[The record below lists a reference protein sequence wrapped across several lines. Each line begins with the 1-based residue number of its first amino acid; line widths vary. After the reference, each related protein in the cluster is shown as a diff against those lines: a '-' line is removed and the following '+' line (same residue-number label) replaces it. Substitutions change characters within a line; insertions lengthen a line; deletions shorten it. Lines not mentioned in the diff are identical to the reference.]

1 MEILFWLF
9 AFGAVYSYFI
19 YPLLLSVLPRR
30 VPQRTTSTE
39 LPAISVIITAHNEA
53 ARLQRKLDNT
63 LSLDYPRE
71 RLEIIVASDAS
82 TDATD
87 AIAKTYAD
95 RGVRLVR
102 AEERKGK
109 EHAQLH
115 AIRAA
120 SNDILVFSDVATDL
134 APDALH
140 RLARVFADPR
150 VGAVS
155 SEDRF
160 VSDSGEVVGEGAY
173 VRYEMWL
180 RRLESSVNSLVGLS
194 GSFFAARKSVC
205 EQWDISVP
213 SDFNTAL
220 NCVRL
225 GLVAVSHPDVVGYY
239 RGIADERKEYARKQ
253 RTVIRGMAALARRV
267 DVMNPFRFGVFAW
280 QVFSH
285 KLMRWLVPWFLV
297 GLLLVSIALAHTH
310 VFYAFALAAQVAFYL
325 LAFTGRVSTALR
337 RSALFKIP
345 YFFVQANAAIAH
357 ASVSFLTG
365 TRVTVWN
372 PSKR

>member
-1 MEILFWLF
+1 MEFLFWLF
-9 AFGAVYSYFI
+9 AFGAVYSYFL
-19 YPLLLSVLPRR
+19 YPLMLSALPRR
-30 VPQRTTSTE
+30 TPQGAPSPE
-39 LPAISVIITAHNEA
+39 LPAISLIVTAHNEA

-63 LSLDYPRE
+63 LALDYPRG

-87 AIAKTYAD
+87 SIAKAYAD

-109 EHAQLH
+109 EHAQWH

-134 APDALH
+134 APDALQ
-140 RLARVFADPR
+140 RLAHVFADSR

-160 VSDSGEVVGEGAY
+160 LTDSGEVVGEGAY

-180 RRLESSVNSLVGLS
+180 RRLESRVNSLVGLS
-194 GSFFAARKSVC
+194 GSFFAARKVVC
-205 EQWDISVP
+205 QQWDIAVP

-225 GLVAVSHPDVVGYY
+225 GLVAVSDPDVVGFY

-253 RTVIRGMAALARRV
+253 RTVIRGMAALARRA
-267 DVMNPFRFGVFAW
+267 DVMNPMRFGVFAW

-285 KLMRWLVPWFLV
+285 KLMRWLVPWFLL
-297 GLLLVSIALAHTH
+297 GLLLVSVALAPAQA
-310 VFYAFALAAQVAFYL
+310 FYAFALVAQLAFYV
-325 LAFTGRVSTALR
+325 LAILGRTFVALR

-357 ASVSFLTG
+357 ASVSFLMG
-365 TRVTVWN
+365 KRVTVWN

>member
-1 MEILFWLF
+1 MEALFWLF
-9 AFGAVYSYFI
+9 AFGAVYSYFL
-19 YPLLLSVLPRR
+19 YPLILSALPRR
-30 VPQRTTSTE
+30 APQRAPSTE
-39 LPAISVIITAHNEA
+39 LPGISVIVTAHNEA
-53 ARLQRKLDNT
+53 ARLPRKLDNT
-63 LSLDYPRE
+63 LCLDYPPE

-82 TDATD
+82 ADATD
-87 AIAKTYAD
+87 AIAKSYAD

-120 SNDILVFSDVATDL
+120 SKEILVFSDVATDL

-194 GSFFAARKSVC
+194 GSFFAARKTVC
-205 EQWDISVP
+205 EQWDIAVP

-225 GLVAVSHPDVVGYY
+225 GLVAVSDPEVVGFY

-267 DVMNPFRFGVFAW
+267 DVMNPWRFGIFAW

-285 KLMRWLVPWFLV
+285 KLMRWLVPWFLL
-297 GLLLVSIALAHTH
+297 GLLLVSIALAPSHA
-310 VFYAFALAAQVAFYL
+310 FYAFALAAQLAFYV
-325 LAFTGRVSTALR
+325 LALMGRVFTALR

-357 ASVSFLTG
+357 ASVSFLMG
-365 TRVTVWN
+365 KRVTVWN

>member
-1 MEILFWLF
+1 MEFLFWLF
-9 AFGAVYSYFI
+9 AFGAVYSYFL
-19 YPLLLSVLPRR
+19 YPLILSVLPRR
-30 VPQRTTSTE
+30 APRRTASPE
-39 LPAISVIITAHNEA
+39 LPAISLIITAHNEA

-63 LSLDYPRE
+63 LALDYPRA

-87 AIAKTYAD
+87 AIAEAYAD
-95 RGVRLVR
+95 RGLRLVR

-109 EHAQLH
+109 EHAQWH

-120 SNDILVFSDVATDL
+120 SNDVLVFSDVATDL
-134 APDALH
+134 APDALQC
-140 RLARVFADPR
+140 LARAFADSR

-160 VSDSGEVVGEGAY
+160 LTDSGEVVGEGAY

-180 RRLESSVNSLVGLS
+180 RRLESRVNSLVGLS
-194 GSFFAARKSVC
+194 GSFFAARKVVC
-205 EQWDISVP
+205 QQWDIAVP

-225 GLVAVSHPDVVGYY
+225 GLVAVSDPDVVGFY

-253 RTVIRGMAALARRV
+253 RTVIRGMAALARRAE
-267 DVMNPFRFGVFAW
+267 VMNPMRFGVFAW

-285 KLMRWLVPWFLV
+285 KLMRWLVPWLLV
-297 GLLLVSIALAHTH
+297 GLLLVSIVLAPTH
-310 VFYAFALAAQVAFYL
+310 AFYAFALAAQLAFYV
-325 LAFTGRVSTALR
+325 LAILGRAFAALR

-357 ASVSFLTG
+357 ASVSFLMG
-365 TRVTVWN
+365 KRVTVWN

>member
-1 MEILFWLF
+1 MEFLFWLF
-9 AFGAVYSYFI
+9 AFGAVYSYFL
-19 YPLLLSVLPRR
+19 YPLMLSALPRR
-30 VPQRTTSTE
+30 TPQGAPSPE
-39 LPAISVIITAHNEA
+39 LPAISLIVTAHNEA

-63 LSLDYPRE
+63 LALDYPRG

-87 AIAKTYAD
+87 SIAKAYAD

-109 EHAQLH
+109 EHAQWH

-134 APDALH
+134 APDALQ
-140 RLARVFADPR
+140 RLARVFADSR

-160 VSDSGEVVGEGAY
+160 LTDSGEVVGEGAY

-180 RRLESSVNSLVGLS
+180 RRLESRVNSLVGLS
-194 GSFFAARKSVC
+194 GSFFAARKVVC
-205 EQWDISVP
+205 QQWDIAVP

-225 GLVAVSHPDVVGYY
+225 GLVAVSDPDVVGFY

-253 RTVIRGMAALARRV
+253 RTVIRGMAALARRA
-267 DVMNPFRFGVFAW
+267 DVMNPMRFGVFAW

-285 KLMRWLVPWFLV
+285 KLMRWLVPWFLL
-297 GLLLVSIALAHTH
+297 GLLLVSVALAPAQA
-310 VFYAFALAAQVAFYL
+310 FYAFALVAQLAFYV
-325 LAFTGRVSTALR
+325 LAILGRKFVALR

-357 ASVSFLTG
+357 ASVSFLMG
-365 TRVTVWN
+365 KRVTVWN